1 MANFIICL
9 EIKERSRDYEHLR
22 QLLKKMAAAQILET
36 VWLTSVAGRA
46 DQLRDALRATI
57 HPGDSIIVMR
67 LKTMG
72 ASTGLLI
79 KIPLKVCGGSKNI
92 TDRFHSAA

>member
-67 LKTMG
+67 LQDNG
-72 ASTGLLI
+72 SSDWAAYQDPPEGLRWLQEHY
-79 KIPLKVCGGSKNI
+79 
-92 TDRFHSAA
+92 R